1 MNRKEVLIIAIG
13 FFLTVIA
20 WMIIDL
26 YQSNK
31 TPLSDSTLQNVQIP
45 AYKNKNVI
53 INNLKNRQ

>member
-13 FFLTVIA
+13 FFLTVVA

-31 TPLSDSTLQNVQIP
+31 IPFTDDTLQNVQMP
-45 AYKNKNVI
+45 EYKNKNTI
-53 INNLKNRQ
+53 INDLKNRQ

>member
-26 YQSNK
+26 YQVNK
-31 TPLSDSTLQNVQIP
+31 TPYTDQALQTVQLP
-45 AYKNKNVI
+45 AYKNKSAI

>member
-1 MNRKEVLIIAIG
+1 MNRKEILFIAIG

-26 YQSNK
+26 YQSSK
-31 TPLSDSTLQNVQIP
+31 IPFSDNMLQTIQMP
-45 AYKNKNVI
+45 KYKNKNEI